1 MLRRIGHAL
10 VCGGLLVSGA
20 ATAAPKKKIEAPK
33 APSEITLE
41 NGCASPLELS
51 LGGLPLKVEANATS
65 GPHLL
70 PADAPE
76 GVYELTTKAEKP
88 AGLARLGIPP
98 ASKYA
103 IRLAD
108 CRAGAADVYTR
119 LESFRSPDPHAASRV
134 RFRARQNLALEY
146 KLGPTGRFLPLS
158 IAITRAQELPAGEG
172 EFTFRLRAAKNGP
185 VMKTVT
191 KKLKFEPG
199 HQYLIEANVLDHDV
213 LFSAEDEGPVR
224 ASE

>member
-1 MLRRIGHAL
+1 MLRAIGHAL

-20 ATAAPKKKIEAPK
+20 AVAAPKKKLEAPK
-33 APSEITLE
+33 APSEVTVE
-41 NGCASPLELS
+41 NACATPLELA
-51 LGGLPLKVEANATS
+51 LGSLPLKVEASAKS

-76 GVYELTTKAEKP
+76 GVYALTTKADKP
-88 AGLARLGIPP
+88 EALARLGIPP

-119 LESFRSPDPHAASRV
+119 LESFKSPDPHAASRV
-134 RFRARQNLALEY
+134 RFRAREIKALEY
-146 KLGPTGRFLPLS
+146 KLGPSGRFLPLS
-158 IAITRAQELPAGEG
+158 IALVIAQEIPAGEG

-185 VMKTVT
+185 VVKTLT
-191 KKLKFEPG
+191 KKVTFEPG
-199 HQYLIEANVLDHDV
+199 HQYLVEAHVLGNDV
-213 LFSAEDEGPVR
+213 VFSAEDEGPVP
-224 ASE
+224 AE